1 MASDCLGSD
10 FIDSDLFY
18 WAHSHIDEAAIT
30 GRVDDT
36 IEEEREELMKKYVT
50 STIRKLLHEALNA
63 HSMNYWYPLLGA
75 SNTLLSGMMT
85 RSSSLSRSETTPSA
99 SRFSLDSPLTL
110 LKK

>member
-1 MASDCLGSD
+1 MASDCLDSD

-63 HSMNYWYPLLGA
+63 HSMNY
-75 SNTLLSGMMT
+75 
-85 RSSSLSRSETTPSA
+85 
-99 SRFSLDSPLTL
+99 
-110 LKK
+110 